1 MYIFSLQLVKGL
13 SKQKHWNAQLISKT
27 SSSGAVTDQ
36 ECSKSK
42 TLGGVSQEAFDLMIT
57 GTKEYVYMQ
66 LLS

>member
-1 MYIFSLQLVKGL
+1 M
-13 SKQKHWNAQLISKT
+13 T
-27 SSSGAVTDQ
+27 SNQVNDLNIGA
-36 ECSKSK
+36 KSK